1 MQADVRS
8 PPPTHRSPPE
18 LFSIELRSSR
28 FRELVEW
35 YRNVLGLRVLIRAVD
50 DGYALLQ
57 AGSARLAILERPEAP
72 AASNRWSL
80 GFEVVDLAAC
90 GERLRAAGAEYH
102 QPPPGHEGFSE
113 IVTHDPDGNR
123 LRLFAWD

>member
-8 PPPTHRSPPE
+8 PPPTHRTPAE

-28 FRELVEW
+28 CGELVEW

-57 AGSARLAILERPEAP
+57 AGSARLAILERPEAA

-90 GERLRAAGAEYH
+90 RDRLRAAGAELH
-102 QPPPGHEGFSE
+102 EPPPGHEGFSE